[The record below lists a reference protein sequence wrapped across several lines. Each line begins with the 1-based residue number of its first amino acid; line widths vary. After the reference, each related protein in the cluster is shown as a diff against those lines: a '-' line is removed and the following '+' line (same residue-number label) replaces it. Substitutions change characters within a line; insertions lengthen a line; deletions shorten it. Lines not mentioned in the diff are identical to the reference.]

1 MKSVKSG
8 KSVEG
13 RIPEGPRSSPARP
26 DEPAGGGVRHPAR
39 RAPSSYVETKRRAKR
54 MRILESAVRSFAK
67 RGFFGTSMEDI
78 ADDLLLTRGSL
89 YYYFRDKEE
98 ILALCHLVALE
109 GVNDVLDRVRAAGL
123 APDEAVRRLITE
135 HVRIMVDR
143 FHGTALALEFDAL
156 DPRGRAVVV
165 AARDRFERGLRD
177 LIAEGVKRRIFRSV
191 DPKLTA
197 FAMFGAINWIAR
209 WYRAG
214 GGASP
219 EEVAE
224 SFSDLFVS
232 GLLAR
237 SGEAEGVK

>member
-1 MKSVKSG
+1 MRK
-8 KSVEG
+8 
-13 RIPEGPRSSPARP
+13 IGPRSALAKDGSRP
-26 DEPAGGGVRHPAR
+26 DR
-39 RAPSSYVETKRRAKR
+39 RPPSSYVKTKRHAKK

-109 GVNDVLDRVRAAGL
+109 EVNDVLDRVRAAGL
-123 APDEAVRRLITE
+123 APVEAVRRLIKE
-135 HVRIMVDR
+135 HVRIMVDK

-156 DPRGRAVVV
+156 DPSGRAAVV

-177 LIAEGVKRRIFRSV
+177 LIADGVKRRIFRPV

-197 FAMFGAINWIAR
+197 FAMFGSINWIAR

-214 GGASP
+214 GGTSP
-219 EEVAE
+219 EGVAE
-224 SFSDLFVS
+224 SFSDLFVH

-237 SGEAEGVK
+237 SGESEASP

>member
-1 MKSVKSG
+1 MIG
-8 KSVEG
+8 KSTKGLKEG
-13 RIPEGPRSSPARP
+13 RTSAPALP
-26 DEPAGGGVRHPAR
+26 DVPAGDEARLAR
-39 RAPSSYVETKRRAKR
+39 RTPSSYVETKRRAKR
-54 MRILESAVRSFAK
+54 TRILESAVRSFAK

-109 GVNDVLDRVRAAGL
+109 EVNVVLDRVRAAGL
-123 APDEAVRRLITE
+123 SPDEAVRRLVTE
-135 HVRIMVDR
+135 HVRIMVDK

-156 DPRGRAVVV
+156 DAKGRAVVV
-165 AARDRFERGLRD
+165 ASRDRFERGLRE
-177 LIAEGVKRRIFRSV
+177 LIADGVKRRLFRQV
-191 DPKLTA
+191 DSKLTA

-214 GGASP
+214 GGATP
-219 EEVAE
+219 EDVAS
-224 SFSDLFVS
+224 SFSDLFVN

-237 SGEAEGVK
+237 SGETEGAK